1 MRVTAAAGL
10 VALALGVLA
19 QGAAAAPRASC
30 PAIWAKG
37 WQVLADKVAASV
49 YCPAWMPNPLDARIG
64 GQYED
69 IYSIGK
75 DRSYLV
81 SFLEHGDLG
90 SGDVHVNFRGYPGR
104 TRIPRCP
111 APVGKGTLPCFG
123 DPVGHM
129 SANGIHATV
138 YQDCTIS
145 NRVLDVDFIRDDV
158 AVVHVRSLVRVGRAM
173 PAGPREFASQFA
185 YVAVGEDGRWR
196 IRSAQN
202 VVVTDPRTG
211 ELVLEE

>member
-10 VALALGVLA
+10 VALAIGVLA
-19 QGAAAAPRASC
+19 HGAAAAPKASC
-30 PAIWAKG
+30 PTG
-37 WQVLADKVAASV
+37 WSHGWVSLADKVGAPV
-49 YCPAWMPNPLDARIG
+49 YCPTWMPNPLDAKIG
-64 GQYED
+64 GQYQD

-104 TRIPRCP
+104 THIPTCP
-111 APVGKGTLPCFG
+111 AAVGHGTLPCFS

-138 YQDCTIS
+138 YQVNQGADQWHVLLAWHFRGGLYTVSQHVINPYDS
-145 NRVLDVDFIRDDV
+145 ATRVRQNLQRLLK
-158 AVVHVRSLVRVGRAM
+158 SLVLVQ
-173 PAGPREFASQFA
+173 PAR
-185 YVAVGEDGRWR
+185 
-196 IRSAQN
+196 
-202 VVVTDPRTG
+202 
-211 ELVLEE
+211 